1 MRVQTLSERARPTQE
16 LLRLSRM
23 RRQDMAI
30 LFDSGVGSSISESVR
45 PVSMPT
51 TRSSAVL
58 RCRVR
63 IGGRLEVFEFALLRA
78 TSEELRCGETKS
90 NNNMSARPRTN
101 HHEWPGHVYFFLFL
115 FSCSFPSPLL
125 SSPFCSLPPSRNS
138 DAGSHSRLFSPYPL
152 RFVPCIF
159 YRENNLG

>member
-1 MRVQTLSERARPTQE
+1 MI
-16 LLRLSRM
+16 LSRM
-23 RRQDMAI
+23 RRRDMAT
-30 LFDSGVGSSISESVR
+30 LFDSGVGSSISDSVR
-45 PVSMPT
+45 LLSMPT

-138 DAGSHSRLFSPYPL
+138 DAGSHSRLFSPTHYGSCRAFFIARIIWGSYSEPKG
-152 RFVPCIF
+152 
-159 YRENNLG
+159 NSS